1 MLQDSQ
7 GLEGFQAYLTTE
19 PCSSSLNAL
28 PELWAA
34 AAAAAGGGGGGASGG
49 GGADQPPQQW
59 RREGRGFAMAEVE
72 RWGCSAV
79 LLHGRVLRQL
89 RLEEGGIAAKL
100 S

>member
-34 AAAAAGGGGGGASGG
+34 AATARGGGAGG
-49 GGADQPPQQW
+49 DGGADQQPQQW
-59 RREGRGFAMAEVE
+59 RREGRGFAVAEVE

-89 RLEEGGIAAKL
+89 RLEEGIAAKL